1 MGAGGQRVRAQSEF
15 RAELTDLGLEAA
27 AGDGSVSDGGRK
39 LGIRQRATLRALAE
53 GPRTASQ
60 LRADAGAE
68 AATLRKLAERG
79 LLGLEQV
86 ERRRLPGEESAG
98 AASPRVELNPAQRAA
113 LGEVVG
119 SMDEGGQLLLHGVT
133 GSGKTEVYL
142 AAAEEALRR
151 GRGVI
156 VLVPEIALTPQTVGR
171 FRGRLGDTV
180 AVLHSALSVGARY
193 DEWRRLRSGEARVCV
208 GPRSA
213 VFAPVADLGLL
224 VIDEEHDSSY
234 KQESDPRYDARAV
247 ARHRA
252 REAGAVLVAGTATP
266 RPESWGELRHLEL
279 PERVD
284 GQGMPPVELVDT
296 RGPQT
301 GPIHQRTTD
310 ALGEVARA
318 GGKAI
323 VMINRRGWT
332 PYIACRSCG
341 EALECP
347 NCDVSL
353 VLHQYNR
360 PLLGQPATGGP
371 RPELRCHH
379 CAHVEAMPDECP
391 KCGSVSLAR
400 VGTGTEHVA
409 EELSELLAP
418 TPVFRLDADAAIGS
432 GSHAKIL
439 GEFEAA
445 DSAVLVGTQMVAKG
459 HDFPEVTLA
468 VVLDADAT
476 LHFPDFRA
484 EERTFALITQLA
496 GRSGR
501 SRKGGRVLVQ
511 TRSPEA
517 PSVSAAASH
526 DAAGFLAGELERRE
540 ALRYPPFSHL
550 IEVGLSSPDVAAL
563 DGAAEG
569 LREAIALHLA
579 PGVEMLGPAPQFR
592 VRGRERRRLLIKAP
606 LGARTATVDAV
617 REAVEQAAGERRLA
631 GVALAVDVDPQ

>member
-1 MGAGGQRVRAQSEF
+1 
-15 RAELTDLGLEAA
+15 
-27 AGDGSVSDGGRK
+27 
-39 LGIRQRATLRALAE
+39 
-53 GPRTASQ
+53 
-60 LRADAGAE
+60 
-68 AATLRKLAERG
+68 
-79 LLGLEQV
+79 
-86 ERRRLPGEESAG
+86 
-98 AASPRVELNPAQRAA
+98 
-113 LGEVVG
+113 
-119 SMDEGGQLLLHGVT
+119 
-133 GSGKTEVYL
+133 
-142 AAAEEALRR
+142 
-151 GRGVI
+151 
-156 VLVPEIALTPQTVGR
+156 
-171 FRGRLGDTV
+171 
-180 AVLHSALSVGARY
+180 
-193 DEWRRLRSGEARVCV
+193 
-208 GPRSA
+208 
-213 VFAPVADLGLL
+213 
-224 VIDEEHDSSY
+224 
-234 KQESDPRYDARAV
+234 
-247 ARHRA
+247 
-252 REAGAVLVAGTATP
+252 
-266 RPESWGELRHLEL
+266 
-279 PERVD
+279 
-284 GQGMPPVELVDT
+284 
-296 RGPQT
+296 
-301 GPIHQRTTD
+301 
-310 ALGEVARA
+310 
-318 GGKAI
+318 
-323 VMINRRGWT
+323 
-332 PYIACRSCG
+332 
-341 EALECP
+341 
-347 NCDVSL
+347 
-353 VLHQYNR
+353 
-360 PLLGQPATGGP
+360 
-371 RPELRCHH
+371 
-379 CAHVEAMPDECP
+379 MPDECP

-409 EELSELLAP
+409 EELTELLAP

-517 PSVSAAASH
+517 PSVSAAAAH

-563 DGAAEG
+563 DAAAER
-569 LREAIALHLA
+569 LREAIASHLM

-617 REAVEQAAGERRLA
+617 REAVEQAAGERRLT